1 MKMNR
6 RTKKRSYK
14 RQLLAYF
21 AGVSVEIIAK
31 TLREFGGVEHRLE
44 PSGEINGV
52 KFVNDSKGTNTDAAI
67 KAIEAV
73 DGPIVL
79 IAGGY
84 DKNADYGDFID
95 SFGDKV
101 KQVVMMGATAGK
113 IKAAAEKKGY
123 QNTIIVKDMEAC
135 VREAFRVAEPGDT
148 VLLSPACAS
157 WDMYNSFEERGRD
170 FKECVNKLK
179 DEER

>member
-1 MKMNR
+1 M
-6 RTKKRSYK
+6 
-14 RQLLAYF
+14 LF
-21 AGVSVEIIAK
+21 AGV
-31 TLREFGGVEHRLE
+31 F
-44 PSGEINGV
+44 
-52 KFVNDSKGTNTDAAI
+52 
-67 KAIEAV
+67 
-73 DGPIVL
+73 
-79 IAGGY
+79 